1 MNRLSTLVAILAL
14 AACSPKAEEAPL
26 RAPLVKAPA
35 GAPTPATPAPAPAPA
50 PPVSP
55 APEPPAPP
63 KPAPPEPATPA
74 PRPPAPPPPA
84 PKREPRPP
92 GAIAKVHLPAF
103 SLRTMDHRAA
113 KVWLNGEEVTETPM
127 RWTVT
132 EAVEFDPKVAVATWP
147 PAGAKYV
154 GATQHPEHA
163 DWNAEVYV
171 SPAGAAA
178 GTAADESLL
187 YVRSTIEGTTRQG
200 ALRLRIQGY
209 HYENYIP
216 PVSPDSDE
224 ASRFLRTLWFERT
237 NDQ

>member
-1 MNRLSTLVAILAL
+1 MIRLSMLAAILAL
-14 AACSPKAEEAPL
+14 AGCSPKAEEAPQH
-26 RAPLVKAPA
+26 APLVKAPA
-35 GAPTPATPAPAPAPA
+35 PTPAPLSPI
-50 PPVSP
+50 PPV
-55 APEPPAPP
+55 EPGTVPP
-63 KPAPPEPATPA
+63 VEPVKPVPPTPVPPEPAKPAPKRA
-74 PRPPAPPPPA
+74 PRPPGP
-84 PKREPRPP
+84 
-92 GAIAKVHLPAF
+92 IAKVHLPAF
-103 SLRTMDHRAA
+103 TLRTMDHRAA

-132 EAVEFDPKVAVATWP
+132 EALEFDPKVAVATWP

-154 GATQHPEHA
+154 GATQHADHA
-163 DWNAEVYV
+163 DWSAEVYV

-200 ALRLRIQGY
+200 ALRLRVEGY

-216 PVSPDSDE
+216 PVNPDGDE
-224 ASRFLRTLWFERT
+224 ASRLLRTLWFERT